1 MTTARTI
8 ALASALIAALA
19 APPARA
25 QEVPDFVEFA
35 SPQGPRIRAV
45 MSGADF
51 DAAMEAVGFDEGQR
65 TTAGSM
71 FDDAQARMFEAK
83 RAADAQAR
91 GVGLFD
97 RSARAVEERSKA
109 ARELRTRM
117 LATVD
122 DLFAALGAVAT
133 AEQQPALARERAKA
147 RRNAIRA
154 TMPPASLG
162 VRVAS
167 TDVEASLSRT
177 RIDPAAMAAA
187 SRAMASLDDRLESA
201 LMRAADAR
209 DAYDRAAAQAR
220 EGKGDRTAERKAM
233 RESYAAVGQ
242 AHRDA
247 LVAVAAALPP
257 ADARAV
263 LSTAARRIWP
273 ATSDARA
280 PEQVLAQLLGD
291 DLPADR
297 RTAIESI
304 AATWWAAWWPA
315 TLKVAEASEQD
326 GPFTNKQALD
336 EPRRD
341 ADRAAWQALAGVDE
355 ANRDFH
361 LANAEAK
368 QDGRQM
374 LLTGGRGGPSLP
386 GREGS
391 AVAGGEAVEAV
402 GMMISSAVT
411 VTATNAGPGEVDA
424 APAPPEAA
432 ENNVMTFTLD
442 ASDLDMA
449 GGTIVLGDASIEI
462 ADGALD
468 ATAIEMDGAGM
479 QFCGARLPGAIDDAE
494 ARSIA
499 ALLGVPGDGATLTSL
514 LDDYRG
520 RVRALDEELGTGVRE
535 MLWGTS
541 VRWMGSDDGEPEV
554 PEANLRKS
562 VPAIDQYVDRL
573 EALDAEFIAS
583 VAALG
588 TPADGAA
595 DAALA
600 RRARTRANAVRYP
613 LEGAMVDGSTRFVEP
628 WDVLPAETGDAAR
641 IAARA
646 AIDAWSP
653 QASAAVEAKR
663 AALRTGGTDL
673 LLISRADAARM
684 REAMATS
691 KQGGGGP
698 QQFAM
703 QADPE
708 AMKRRMDLYG
718 QIDRARTALVASS
731 VAGRDAV
738 EAAIPAELRGA
749 FRAAWNARAAPGSQR
764 DPKDALPAI
773 DRARGLDD
781 LSDRQRAQLDA
792 LRTDHAALHAA
803 ACNSIAE
810 LQVAQTLRDAAA
822 GEADGTFE
830 TLFDSS
836 RLLEDARFERTE
848 LNARSLRRLRS
859 MLTPDQVKRIPALGP
874 RRRGGPAAIGG
885 FSPATIQA
893 APAPTSP

>member
-8 ALASALIAALA
+8 ALASALIATLA
-19 APPARA
+19 ASTARA
-25 QEVPDFVEFA
+25 QEMPDFVEFTQ
-35 SPQGPRIRAV
+35 PQGPRIRAV

-147 RRNAIRA
+147 RRSTIRA
-154 TMPPASLG
+154 TMPPAGLG

-167 TDVEASLSRT
+167 TDVDASLSRAG
-177 RIDPAAMAAA
+177 IDPAVVTAA
-187 SRAMASLDDRLESA
+187 SRAAAPLDERLESA
-201 LMRAADAR
+201 LVRAADAR
-209 DAYDRAAAQAR
+209 DASDRAAAQAR
-220 EGKGDRTAERKAM
+220 EGKGDREAERKAM
-233 RESYAAVGQ
+233 REAYAAVGQ
-242 AHRDA
+242 VHRDA
-247 LVAVAAALPP
+247 LAAVAAALPP

-263 LSTAARRIWP
+263 CSTAARRIWP

-280 PEQVLAQLLGD
+280 PERAIGQLLGD
-291 DLPADR
+291 DLPAER
-297 RTAIESI
+297 RAAIEAI

-315 TLKVAEASEQD
+315 TLKMAEASEQG
-326 GPFTNKQALD
+326 GPFTNKKALD
-336 EPRRD
+336 EPRRA
-341 ADRAAWQALAGVDE
+341 ADRAAWQALAGADE

-368 QDGRQM
+368 PDGKQTM
-374 LLTGGRGGPSLP
+374 LGGGRGGPSLP

-391 AVAGGEAVEAV
+391 GVAGGEAIEAV
-402 GMMISSAVT
+402 GMMIASTVT
-411 VTATNAGPGEVDA
+411 VAATPSEPGEAV
-424 APAPPEAA
+424 PAPPEAG

-442 ASDLDMA
+442 ASDLQ
-449 GGTIVLGDASIEI
+449 GGAIVLGDASIEM
-462 ADGALD
+462 ADGAFD
-468 ATAIEMDGAGM
+468 ATAIELDEAGM
-479 QFCGARLPGAIDDAE
+479 EFCGARLPAAIDEAE

-499 ALLGVPGDGATLTSL
+499 TLLGVPGDGATLTSL

-520 RVRALDEELGTGVRE
+520 RVRAIDEELGTGVRE
-535 MLWGTS
+535 MLRGTS
-541 VRWMGSDDGEPEV
+541 VRWMGNDDGEPEV

-573 EALDAEFIAS
+573 AALDAELIAS
-583 VAALG
+583 IASLG
-588 TPADGAA
+588 TPAGGAA

-613 LEGAMVDGSTRFVEP
+613 VEGAMVDGSTRFVEP
-628 WDVLPAETGDAAR
+628 WDAIPADAGDAAR
-641 IAARA
+641 TAARA

-673 LLISRADAARM
+673 LLIARADAARM
-684 REAMATS
+684 REAMAGS

-718 QIDRARTALVASS
+718 QLDRARTALVASS

-781 LSDRQRAQLDA
+781 LTDRQRTQLDA

-859 MLTPDQVKRIPALGP
+859 MLTPEQVKRIPALGP
-874 RRRGGPAAIGG
+874 RRRGRPAAIGG

-893 APAPTSP
+893 APAQTSP

>member
-1 MTTARTI
+1 MQIRTI
-8 ALASALIAALA
+8 ALASALLSALA
-19 APPARA
+19 APPAQA
-25 QEVPDFVEFA
+25 QNVPDFVEFTQ
-35 SPQGPRIRAV
+35 PQGPRIRAV

-109 ARELRTRM
+109 ARDLRTRM

-167 TDVEASLSRT
+167 TDIDASLSRAG
-177 RIDPAAMAAA
+177 IDPVVVTAAL
-187 SRAMASLDDRLESA
+187 RATAPLDERLESA
-201 LMRAADAR
+201 LVRAADAR

-220 EGKGDRTAERKAM
+220 EGKGDREAERKAM
-233 RESYAAVGQ
+233 REAYAAVGQ
-242 AHRDA
+242 VHRDA
-247 LVAVAAALPP
+247 LAAVAAALPP

-263 LSTAARRIWP
+263 CSTAARRIWP
-273 ATSDARA
+273 ATSDERA
-280 PEQVLAQLLGD
+280 PERAIGQLLGD
-291 DLPADR
+291 DLPAER
-297 RTAIESI
+297 RAAIEAI

-315 TLKVAEASEQD
+315 TLKMAEASEQG
-326 GPFTNKQALD
+326 GPFTSTQALD
-336 EPRRD
+336 EPRRA
-341 ADRAAWQALAGVDE
+341 ADRAAWQALAGADE

-368 QDGRQM
+368 PDGRQM
-374 LLTGGRGGPSLP
+374 LVAGGRGGPSLP

-391 AVAGGEAVEAV
+391 GVAGGEALEAV
-402 GMMISSAVT
+402 GMMIASSIT
-411 VTATNAGPGEVDA
+411 VAATPSEPGEAV
-424 APAPPEAA
+424 PAPPEAG

-442 ASDLDMA
+442 ASDLQ
-449 GGTIVLGDASIEI
+449 GGAIVLGDASIEMV
-462 ADGALD
+462 DGALD
-468 ATAIEMDGAGM
+468 ATAIEMDEAGM
-479 QFCGARLPGAIDDAE
+479 QFCGARLPAAIDDAE

-499 ALLGVPGDGATLTSL
+499 SLLGVPGDGATVASL
-514 LDDYRG
+514 LDDYRS

-535 MLWGTS
+535 MLRGTS
-541 VRWMGSDDGEPEV
+541 VRWVGNDDGEPEV

-562 VPAIDQYVDRL
+562 VPEIDRYVERL
-573 EALDAEFIAS
+573 AALDAEFIGS

-588 TPADGAA
+588 TPAGGAA

-600 RRARTRANAVRYP
+600 RRARTRTNAVRYP
-613 LEGAMVDGSTRFVEP
+613 LEGVVVDGSTRFVEP
-628 WDVLPAETGDAAR
+628 WDVLPAETSDAAR

-673 LLISRADAARM
+673 LLISRSDAARM
-684 REAMATS
+684 REAMATT
-691 KQGGGGP
+691 KQEGAGP

-718 QIDRARTALVASS
+718 QIDRSRTAVVAAS

-781 LSDRQRAQLDA
+781 LTDRQRTQLDA

-822 GEADGTFE
+822 GEADGNFE

-848 LNARSLRRLRS
+848 LDARSLRRLRS

-885 FSPATIQA
+885 LSPVTIPA